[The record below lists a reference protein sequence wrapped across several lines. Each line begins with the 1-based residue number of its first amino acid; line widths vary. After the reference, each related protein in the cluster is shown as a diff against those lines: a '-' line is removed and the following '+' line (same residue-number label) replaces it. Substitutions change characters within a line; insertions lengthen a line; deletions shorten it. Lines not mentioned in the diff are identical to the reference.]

1 MSVTPPRES
10 PATAA
15 LASQLGSVLRLA
27 GMGAWA
33 VDFERGEVS
42 FDAYLLELLG
52 AEPTEPLRL
61 SRPAWEALV
70 HPDDAARQKE
80 HWQQCLRG
88 ERDDYRIDY
97 RLRRRDG
104 QWLCCVFRATV
115 QGRSPQGL
123 ARGLVGSYQECPDT
137 QRRQDNLQVAASV
150 FTHAREGISITDP
163 AGKIIDVNEAFTRI
177 TGYSREEIIGRNP
190 RILQSGRQSPEF
202 YAAMWKAIS
211 TRGHWSGEI
220 WNRRKDG
227 SLFLEVI
234 TISAVR
240 NAQGVLQH
248 YVAVFTDVTSER
260 DTERQL
266 ESIAHYDVLTGLPN
280 RVRLFD
286 RLRQFMVHCQRR
298 SSSLAV
304 AFLDLD
310 GFKAVNDQHGHA
322 VGDQLLIA
330 LSRRMGEALR
340 EGDTLARIGG
350 DEFVAVLVDLEGSED
365 HQPILER
372 LLSAAA
378 KPVALGRQTLQVSA
392 SIGVT
397 LYPRDYADAE
407 QLLRHADHAMYQAK
421 QAGKNR
427 MAMFDVAHDAAQA
440 SQRQNLADIRAAH
453 EQDQFVL
460 HYQPK
465 VNLRTGEV
473 VGAEALIRWQHP
485 ERGLVPPGQFL
496 PVIENHVLSTVI
508 GEWVIASALRQMS
521 HWHAAGLQINVSVNV
536 GARHLL
542 DPGFAQRLQ
551 ALLAAQT
558 DVAPDCLELE
568 ILESSALEDM
578 TQVSELMRRCQ
589 ALGVR
594 FALDDFGT
602 GFSSLTYMRRLP
614 AEVIKIDQSFVRDI
628 LSDADDLAI
637 VQGVIGLAKA
647 FRREVI
653 AEGVETMAHGKVL
666 LSLGCELAQGYGIA
680 RPMPAEAFPGW
691 TQAWAA
697 EHPPAPVAAPAP
709 PPPKT
714 DR

>member
-1 MSVTPPRES
+1 MSDLPPQNS

-15 LASQLGSVLRLA
+15 LISQLTPALRMA
-27 GMGAWA
+27 GMGAWL
-33 VDFERGEVS
+33 VDFERAEVS
-42 FDAYLLELLG
+42 FDALLLELLG
-52 AEPTEPLRL
+52 AEPTDPIHLCT
-61 SRPAWEALV
+61 SAWQALV
-70 HPDDAARQKE
+70 HPDDAARQRA
-80 HWQQCLRG
+80 HWDQCLRG
-88 ERDDYRIDY
+88 ERDEYIMEH

-104 QWLCCVFRATV
+104 GWLCCLFRAQV

-123 ARGLVGSYQECPDT
+123 ARGLVGTYQECGYG
-137 QRRQDNLQVAASV
+137 QRNRDDLQVAASV

-163 AGKIIDVNEAFTRI
+163 SGKIIDVNEAFTRI
-177 TGYSREEIIGRNP
+177 TGYAREEIIGRNP

-211 TRGHWSGEI
+211 TRGHWTGEI

-260 DTERQL
+260 ATERQL
-266 ESIAHYDVLTGLPN
+266 ESIAHFDVLTELPN
-280 RVRLFD
+280 RVLLFD

-310 GFKAVNDQHGHA
+310 GFKAVNDQYGSA

-330 LSRRMGEALR
+330 LSRRMSEALR
-340 EGDTLARIGG
+340 EGDTLARVGG
-350 DEFVAVLVDLEGSED
+350 DEFVAVLVDLEKSED
-365 HQPILER
+365 YEPILER

-378 KPVALGRQTLQVSA
+378 KPVALGRHTLQVSA

-397 LYPRDYADAE
+397 LFPRDLADAE

-427 MAMFDVAHDAAQA
+427 VAVFDVAHDAAQA
-440 SQRQNLADIRAAH
+440 SQRQNLADVRAAY
-453 EQDQFVL
+453 EQNQLVL
-460 HYQPK
+460 YYQPK
-465 VNLRTGEV
+465 VNLKTGEV

-485 ERGLVPPGQFL
+485 ERGLVPPGEFL
-496 PVIENHVLSTVI
+496 PIIENHVLSTIV
-508 GEWVIASALRQMS
+508 GEWVIATALRQMS
-521 HWHAAGLQINVSVNV
+521 QWHAAGLKIKVSVNV
-536 GARHLL
+536 GARQLL
-542 DPGFAQRLQ
+542 DTGFTQSLE
-551 ALLAAQT
+551 ALLAAQR

-578 TQVSELMRRCQ
+578 AQVSELMRRCQ

-614 AEVIKIDQSFVRDI
+614 AEVIKIDQSFVRDL

-653 AEGVETMAHGKVL
+653 AEGVETLEHGKVL
-666 LSLGCELAQGYGIA
+666 LALGCELAQGYGIA
-680 RPMPAEAFPGW
+680 RPMPAESLPAW
-691 TQAWAA
+691 TQTWAA
-697 EHPPAPVAAPAP
+697 ERGPKPTAPPAPPRPRV
-709 PPPKT
+709 
-714 DR
+714 